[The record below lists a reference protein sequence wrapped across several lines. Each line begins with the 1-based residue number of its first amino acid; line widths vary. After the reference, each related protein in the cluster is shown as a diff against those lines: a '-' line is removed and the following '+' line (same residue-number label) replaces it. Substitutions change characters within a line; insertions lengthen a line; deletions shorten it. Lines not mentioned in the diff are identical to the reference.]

1 MIVTVVKVFVKEGYA
16 EDFIK
21 ATVENHNKSIHE
33 KENLRFDIL
42 QSKEDPNLFTLY
54 EAYMTEEGIKA
65 HKETEQ
71 YLTWRETV
79 ADWMAKPREG
89 MTFEVVAPE
98 DIDSWNTLK

>member
-1 MIVTVVKVFVKEGYA
+1 
-16 EDFIK
+16 
-21 ATVENHNKSIHE
+21 
-33 KENLRFDIL
+33 
-42 QSKEDPNLFTLY
+42 
-54 EAYMTEEGIKA
+54 MTEEGIKA

-98 DIDSWNTLK
+98 DIDSWKTLK